1 MSSSQRLL
9 AVRAVSPELSNRAA
23 VARAEK
29 LETVAGT
36 ASERVDQAGHP
47 AAAYLTAAVPR
58 IETAS

>member
-1 MSSSQRLL
+1 MLSVGS
-9 AVRAVSPELSNRAA
+9 VTPELSNRAA